1 MAWAPRK
8 ILRFPSMCAMTKPT
22 STMPVTAITTFLPT
36 IVPHNAASGL
46 LGQTLRGFAT
56 AIAMCSPP
64 RPVRRRASAA
74 RRERVDHILGPDPSV
89 ELLGSHEAESECCFA
104 QCQVLAVRLQRDLCG
119 LLVADVRVECGHQHE
134 RVVEM
139 LANPLRIRLDAG
151 RAAISPNRGCAFSR
165 VPTAVP
171 PIASAQTPGSVRQTP
186 CSP

>member
-36 IVPHNAASGL
+36 IVPHNTASGL
-46 LGQTLRGFAT
+46 PGQTLRGFAT

-64 RPVRRRASAA
+64 RRVRRRASAA

-119 LLVADVRVECGHQHE
+119 LLVADVRVECGE
-134 RVVEM
+134 
-139 LANPLRIRLDAG
+139 G
-151 RAAISPNRGCAFSR
+151 REGVREESGYP
-165 VPTAVP
+165 VPV
-171 PIASAQTPGSVRQTP
+171 SVGGRT
-186 CSP
+186 